1 MITLAMGVSSCAGED
16 QQGSPAH
23 RMSTWVSGTGLGG
36 DIGTL
41 NGDNSRIPLELT
53 NGNGGM
59 HAACGTLEDDAEMA
73 NGELPSP
80 DPTVTDWLSTA
91 YGLEGSAGTEC
102 YNAGVTN
109 KKLLA
114 EAERDTAKAH
124 GLFERALIRIQSI
137 TGSVVSTTTT
147 TDNATGGIFG

>member
-1 MITLAMGVSSCAGED
+1 
-16 QQGSPAH
+16 
-23 RMSTWVSGTGLGG
+23 
-36 DIGTL
+36 
-41 NGDNSRIPLELT
+41 
-53 NGNGGM
+53 
-59 HAACGTLEDDAEMA
+59 
-73 NGELPSP
+73 
-80 DPTVTDWLSTA
+80 VTDWLSTA